1 METFEIKIHSEPGNA
16 NSPTIKIRFRP
27 LDNPKCV
34 LTLLKGMA
42 VIKIGLVGNN
52 ITCGPN
58 RYEFYRHCLIGQA
71 LSKFD
76 KLAQNARVETVAHL
90 TTVLWVIHE
99 SFPGNY
105 PLLGKLVTSVTI

>member
-1 METFEIKIHSEPGNA
+1 
-16 NSPTIKIRFRP
+16 
-27 LDNPKCV
+27 
-34 LTLLKGMA
+34 MA
-42 VIKIGLVGNN
+42 IIKIGLVGNN
-52 ITCGPN
+52 IKSGPN
-58 RYEFYRHCLIGQA
+58 QYEFYRQCLIGQA

-99 SFPGNY
+99 SFPGND